1 MVVDLPKFVEVVMEV
16 EQEQMFVVEE
26 EVEQLEQLKAVG
38 NAVVVVVVEV
48 VVTVLMKIVVVA
60 VDEVELEAVE

>member
-1 MVVDLPKFVEVVMEV
+1 MVDLPKFVEVVMEV

-38 NAVVVVVVEV
+38 NAVVVVVEV

>member
-1 MVVDLPKFVEVVMEV
+1 MVDLPKFVEVVMEV

-26 EVEQLEQLKAVG
+26 EVEQLGQLKAVG
-38 NAVVVVVVEV
+38 NAVVVVVEV